1 MEKQIAILTPTY
13 NRAELLERLYQ
24 CLCRQTSTDFKWY
37 IVDDGS
43 SDHTKSVVSDFQAT
57 NFEIE
62 YIYKENGG
70 KHTACNVGFERIRE
84 TLTFIVD
91 SDDYLTD
98 DAVET
103 IVADWEKYGH
113 GDHIGGL
120 SYHRMNR
127 DGIMIGDPYVGGD
140 VVVSSYVDMRIN
152 KKVSGDSAEI
162 YRTDILKQMCFP
174 EIKGETFMSEAVL
187 WHRISEAGYQLVYI
201 SKAIYYCEYLTGGL
215 TSQARKKQ
223 LSNPKGTM
231 LHAEAHLAK
240 DIRLPVR
247 VKYMLMYIAIAKMA
261 GVSYHEAFVGT
272 RSKGLFVVEF
282 LPAMLLKHTWE
293 LAMHKKT
300 FTSISQRLQIK
311 T

>member
-1 MEKQIAILTPTY
+1 MQKTLAILTPTY
-13 NRAELLERLYQ
+13 NRAELLERLYKS
-24 CLCRQTSTDFKWY
+24 LCRQTCTDFKWY

-43 SDHTKSVVSDFQAT
+43 SDHTKSVVSGFQTT

-103 IVADWEKYGH
+103 VVADWERYGH

-120 SYHRMNR
+120 IYHRMNME
-127 DGIMIGDPYVGGD
+127 GTVIGDPYVGGD

-152 KKVSGDSAEI
+152 KNVSGDNAEI
-162 YRTDILKQMCFP
+162 YRSDILKQMRFP
-174 EIKGETFMSEAVL
+174 EIKNETFMSEAVL
-187 WHRISEAGYQLVYI
+187 WHRISEVGYRLVYI
-201 SKAIYYCEYLTGGL
+201 SKAIYYCEYLAGGL

-223 LSNPKGTM
+223 LLNPKGTM
-231 LHAEAHLAK
+231 LHAEVHLMK
-240 DIRLPVR
+240 GIRFPVR
-247 VKYMLMYIAIAKMA
+247 AKYMLMYIAIAKMA
-261 GVSYHEAFVGT
+261 GVSYCEAYLRTG
-272 RSKGLFVVEF
+272 SKGLFVADF
-282 LPAMLLKHTWE
+282 LPAMLLKHRWE
-293 LAMHKKT
+293 HMMKT
-300 FTSISQRLQIK
+300 K
-311 T
+311 